1 MVRGTLIRHDD
12 RYVVAVSLEEVERL
26 RLHDGQVVTVDIRAT
41 EEDDAGTNHAAWSRL
56 VLRNLARDWDSD
68 ADRVYDQL
76 S

>member
-1 MVRGTLIRHDD
+1 MVRGALIRHDD
-12 RYVVAVSLEEVERL
+12 RFVVAVPLEEVERL
-26 RLHDGQVVTVDIRAT
+26 RLREGEAVTVDIRAT
-41 EEDDAGTNHAAWSRL
+41 EEDDAGVDRAAWSRL

>member
-1 MVRGTLIRHDD
+1 MVRGTPIRHDD
-12 RYVVAVSLEEVERL
+12 RSVVAVPLEEVERL
-26 RLHDGQVVTVDIRAT
+26 RLRDGQVVTVDIRAT
-41 EEDDAGTNHAAWSRL
+41 EEDDAGVDRAAWSRV

>member
-12 RYVVAVSLEEVERL
+12 RYVVAVPLEEVERL
-26 RLHDGQVVTVDIRAT
+26 RLREGQAVTVDIRAM
-41 EEDDAGTNHAAWSRL
+41 EEDDAGIDRAAWSRL

>member
-41 EEDDAGTNHAAWSRL
+41 EEDDAGTDHAAWSRL

-68 ADRVYDQL
+68 ADRVYDRL